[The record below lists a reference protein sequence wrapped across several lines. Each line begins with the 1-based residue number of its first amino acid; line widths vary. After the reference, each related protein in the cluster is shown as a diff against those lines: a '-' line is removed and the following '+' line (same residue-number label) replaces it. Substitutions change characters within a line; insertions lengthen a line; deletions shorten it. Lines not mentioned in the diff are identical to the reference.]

1 MQPLVTAI
9 IPTYNSSASVL
20 RALESVVAQDFEGLE
35 IIIVDDASNDDT
47 VSKVKNSE
55 FSDQCRIIELERNAG
70 ASAARNRGIGA
81 AVGEF
86 VAFLD
91 SDDSWEPTKISHQ
104 VKRMRQDSS
113 ISILGCQGRYISPQ
127 GEDLG
132 FILDN
137 PPGISKQFWKGLLRY
152 SYIHTSTVLTS
163 KDRLRRIGGFDE
175 NMVVGED
182 QDLWIRLA
190 LDGNAGVLNECL
202 VTIYDTPNSLMSRNT
217 GREAEF
223 LLPMIRKF
231 LLMTK
236 DRIAPSERRN
246 ILGYRMSTIGR
257 NLYSAGETLGGVR
270 LLIGGSMYGYEPFT
284 NFMYLISASRPCRW
298 FKKLLGVR

>member
-9 IPTYNSSASVL
+9 IPTYNSSGSVL
-20 RALESVVAQDFEGLE
+20 RALASAVAQDFVGLE
-35 IIIVDDASNDDT
+35 IIIVDDASIDDT

-55 FSDQCRIIELERNAG
+55 FADQCRIIELTQNAG
-70 ASAARNRGIGA
+70 ASVARNRGIDA

-104 VKRMRQDSS
+104 VKRMRQDSN
-113 ISILGCQGRYISPQ
+113 ISILGCQGKYISPQ

-132 FILDN
+132 FILDS
-137 PPGISKQFWKGLLRY
+137 PPGISEQFWKCLLRY

-202 VTIYDTPNSLMSRNT
+202 VTIYDTPNSLMSQNI

-236 DRIAPSERRN
+236 GRIAPSERRE
-246 ILGYRMSTIGR
+246 ILGYRMSKIGR
-257 NLYSAGETLGGVR
+257 NLYSAGETFRGVR
-270 LLIGGSMYGYEPFT
+270 LLIGGSLYGYEPFT

-298 FKKLLGVR
+298 LKKILGV